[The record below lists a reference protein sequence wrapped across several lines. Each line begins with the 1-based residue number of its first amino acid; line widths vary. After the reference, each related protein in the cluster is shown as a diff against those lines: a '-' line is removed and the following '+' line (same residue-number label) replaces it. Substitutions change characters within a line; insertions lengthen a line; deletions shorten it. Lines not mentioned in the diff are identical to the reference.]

1 MILYSKMM
9 ILAEMVVVK
18 FIQVGIPEVVL
29 TVVFMQI
36 ATKSVMVAVVV
47 TAIVVGMTTMVN
59 PSHFSH

>member
-1 MILYSKMM
+1 MM

>member
-1 MILYSKMM
+1 MM

-36 ATKSVMVAVVV
+36 ATKSVMVAVVA

>member
-1 MILYSKMM
+1 MM

-36 ATKSVMVAVVV
+36 ATKSVVVAVVV